1 MKKILFFTPYGG
13 RTGSEMLLWNILQ
26 HLDTS
31 RYQAML
37 YADQNGS
44 LRQALPSHIPYATS
58 PYNGGFA
65 RRTLS
70 RLQTAAG
77 FSAYEG
83 HILALHRRFKPD
95 YWYLNTTAMAHLAP
109 LANRLNIPLIAHVSE
124 MPYLL
129 FETVKRDDL
138 VAMLRAGLVFGL
150 SETACEAL
158 RVMGVA
164 NPRLLPPS
172 IDLSQISVAPARVA
186 ALRAQLGI
194 PPGAF
199 VWGSSGSLI
208 YRKGIDYLSALARR
222 MKEAGRNCYFLWM
235 GGNTTN
241 ASEYYLRCELAH
253 QGHTNVL
260 LTGALHETYYEH
272 MALIDAFLMLS
283 HEETFGMVNVEA
295 AYLGKPILAFNSGG
309 IRDILLPGMGYIVE
323 SWNVADFA
331 DAMLALMDGRI
342 PLDPAVSRERAQ
354 AFAPALLYRKW
365 DEYVSR
371 YTL

>member
-37 YADQNGS
+37 YADRNGS
-44 LRQALPSHIPYATS
+44 LREALPPHIPYHTS
-58 PYNGGFA
+58 PYNGGFL
-65 RRTLS
+65 RRSLS

-77 FSAYEG
+77 FAAYEG
-83 HILALHRRFKPD
+83 HILALHRQFKPD

-109 LANRLNIPLIAHVSE
+109 LANRLGIPVIAHVSE

-138 VAMLRAGLVFGL
+138 VALLWAGLVLGL
-150 SETACEAL
+150 SENACAAL

-172 IDLSQISVAPARVA
+172 IDLRQISVAPARVA
-186 ALRAQLGI
+186 ALRAELGI

-199 VWGSSGSLI
+199 VWGASGSLI
-208 YRKGIDYLSALARR
+208 YRKGIDYLPALARR
-222 MKEAGRNCYFLWM
+222 MKAEGRDCYFLWM
-235 GGNTTN
+235 GGQTTN
-241 ASEYYLRCELAH
+241 ASEHYLRCLLTHE
-253 QGHTNVL
+253 GHTNVMF
-260 LTGALHETYYEH
+260 TGALSDTYYDH

-295 AYLGKPILAFNSGG
+295 AYLGKPILSFDSGG
-309 IRDILLPGMGYIVE
+309 IRDILLPGMGQIVE

-331 DAMLALMDGRI
+331 DAMLALMDGKI
-342 PLDPAVSRERAQ
+342 VVDPAVSRQRAQ
-354 AFAPALLYRKW
+354 DFAPALLYQKW
-365 DEYVSR
+365 DEYVSG